1 MRPHKLFMV
10 LSQVLNAYAFQSM
23 SRVWSRQRPSLS
35 RHSYANT
42 VDPPQRSEQEA
53 GNDFEREIREL
64 NRRQKEQKR
73 TNISNHLPNPLRV
86 SRRPS
91 FLRQVSS
98 LREYKL
104 HVADETERISV
115 VRFFSPYCRSCK
127 AATPAF
133 DLLAHQYPDLNWVE
147 VPVTKN
153 NAALHQGLG
162 VPSVPY
168 GHIYVPGSGLVEE
181 LRMVRPQMQRF
192 GQILQSYAD
201 GQCDLPDDTDRN
213 TGIYEAPY

>member
-1 MRPHKLFMV
+1 M
-10 LSQVLNAYAFQSM
+10 
-23 SRVWSRQRPSLS
+23 
-35 RHSYANT
+35 
-42 VDPPQRSEQEA
+42 
-53 GNDFEREIREL
+53 G
-64 NRRQKEQKR
+64 
-73 TNISNHLPNPLRV
+73 
-86 SRRPS
+86 
-91 FLRQVSS
+91 S

-192 GQILQSYAD
+192 GQILQSYA
-201 GQCDLPDDTDRN
+201 
-213 TGIYEAPY
+213 